1 MQLTFCTLRNWGL
14 DSFCVS
20 DYVDY
25 VETHRKDSYVIPPV
39 RENEMFLGAVM
50 EELDDEDSFNSF
62 VRVAKAIR
70 PAIVVVDFHNI
81 EENAAEIERM
91 YSRIQSELYGY
102 VDLDSYEDRI
112 TFGKPISERLLG
124 NAYEISKI
132 CGGEILTPETL

>member
-20 DYVDY
+20 DYVGY
-25 VETHRKDSYVIPPV
+25 VETWRKNTHEIPSV

-62 VRVAKAIR
+62 IRVARAIR
-70 PAIVVVDFHNI
+70 PAIIVVDFHNI
-81 EENAAEIERM
+81 EENTAEIERM
-91 YSRIQSELYGY
+91 YGRMQSELYDY

-112 TFGKPISERLLG
+112 TFGKCTEERIG
-124 NAYEISKI
+124 NAYVINTI
-132 CGGEILTPETL
+132 CGGGIVTPEAL

>member
-20 DYVDY
+20 DYVGY
-25 VETHRKDSYVIPPV
+25 VETWRKNAYEIPSV

-62 VRVAKAIR
+62 IRVARAIR

-81 EENAAEIERM
+81 EENTAEIERM
-91 YSRIQSELYGY
+91 YGRMQSELFEY

-112 TFGKPISERLLG
+112 TFGKPISERIG
-124 NAYEISKI
+124 NTYEINKI
-132 CGGEILTPETL
+132 YGGEILTPETL